1 MSRRNQ
7 ARRRRSYGRRQH
19 DLRQRRRDVNPDRT
33 DRELDASPDRRY
45 GELLHLHLPEA
56 RQQEEAA

>member
-7 ARRRRSYGRRQH
+7 ARRRRTYGRRQH
-19 DLRQRRRDVNPDRT
+19 DLRQRRGDAAPDGT
-33 DRELDASPDRRY
+33 DGTGDAMADRRY
-45 GELLHLHLPEA
+45 GSVLHLPEP